1 MAARNVG
8 FLNNVGEAGP
18 STRCAA
24 LVANRLSGVEGFD
37 MPSWKAFADGLRSP
51 LRDPEGKCARW
62 DETWVATW
70 QALHHRGIQSYNGK

>member
-1 MAARNVG
+1 MAARTVG

-18 STRCAA
+18 STRSAA
-24 LVANRLSGVEGFD
+24 LAAHQLSGVEGFNK
-37 MPSWKAFADGLRSP
+37 PSWKAFADGLRSP